1 MVDSVL
7 LYISGGF
14 TVLSFMVVASRCF
27 IAKRKSQ
34 PLLELTGMYTN
45 LPSEPE
51 IIQDNQ
57 IIDLQI

>member
-14 TVLSFMVVASRCF
+14 TVLSFMVVATRCF
-27 IAKRKSQ
+27 IVKRQSQ
-34 PLLELTGMYTN
+34 PLLELAGTYTN